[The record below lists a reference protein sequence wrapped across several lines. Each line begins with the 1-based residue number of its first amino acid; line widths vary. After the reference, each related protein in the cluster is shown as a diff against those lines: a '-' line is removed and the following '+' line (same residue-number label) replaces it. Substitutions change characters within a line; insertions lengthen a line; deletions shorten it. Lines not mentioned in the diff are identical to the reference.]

1 MTYTYTA
8 TAVREGRWW
17 DIQIPEV
24 GGYTQARRLSDIE
37 LMARELIA
45 VTLDVPLSAVA
56 VAVKITKVGSVENVS
71 ERAIAIKEA
80 RRKAAELERWQLAEA
95 SQLAHEL
102 SEAAVPLRD
111 IGTILDVSFQRVHQL
126 QHVHEL
132 TA

>member
-1 MTYTYTA
+1 MSTTYTA

-17 DIQIPEV
+17 NIQVPEV
-24 GGYTQARRLSDIE
+24 GGHTQARRLADIE
-37 LMARELIA
+37 TMARELIA

-56 VAVKITKVGSVENVS
+56 VAVTITKVGSVENVS
-71 ERAIAIKEA
+71 ERAAAIKEA
-80 RRKAAELERWQLAEA
+80 RRQAAELEQWQLAQA

-102 SEAAVPLRD
+102 TDAAVPLRD

-126 QHVHEL
+126 